1 MLVFFIHIDE
11 NTTSRTINIPGIDF
25 QAGTCMIL
33 TKESIKKLK
42 PFPEFPKAGSLNEV
56 LQATRFI

>member
-1 MLVFFIHIDE
+1 MKTQLL
-11 NTTSRTINIPGIDF
+11 NIPGINF
-25 QAGTCMIL
+25 QACTCMIL

-42 PFPEFPKAGSLNEV
+42 PFPEFPKAGSLNKV